1 MRKQSDAMQEDM
13 PKEKTV
19 PVRKSTLILLFCLC
33 GVLAVGTGL
42 GIYRNYAGNTEYR
55 ELRQLAATVKQNYYT
70 DVDDEAVMQG
80 AMKGYV
86 AGLDDP
92 YSQYMTSDEYAA
104 YQTSEAGQTIGIGVT
119 VSQTEE
125 GYLEIQDV
133 NTDSPAKEAGLQ
145 KDDLIIKV
153 DGDDVAEMGY
163 EGAVNAVRGDPD
175 TKVTLTIKRG
185 DETFDQD
192 VTRKSMEVTSAEG
205 KMLDGKIGYITIRSF
220 KENTPDQ
227 FQAIYDQLIA
237 DGAEA
242 LVFDL
247 RDDGG
252 GLVSALEKIL
262 DPLLPEG
269 KIAIATYRDG
279 TTETLVESDA
289 TECNLPM
296 AVVVNENTASAA
308 ELFTASLQ
316 DFGKGTVVGTTTFGK
331 GIMQV
336 TRQMP
341 SGGALTLTT
350 ATYQTTKGECY
361 HGIGVKPDVE
371 VEAGDTAIDYENPNP
386 DTDPQL
392 KKAIE
397 IVTEQMAS

>member
-92 YSQYMTSDEYAA
+92 YSQYMTSEEYQA
-104 YQTSEAGQTIGIGVT
+104 YQTEEAGQTVGIGVT
-119 VSQTEE
+119 VTQTDE
-125 GYLEIQDV
+125 GYLQVEEV
-133 NTDSPAKEAGLQ
+133 NADSPAEKAGMQQGDTLTKVEGEDLAELGYAGALSKIRGEAGTTVQ
-145 KDDLIIKV
+145 
-153 DGDDVAEMGY
+153 
-163 EGAVNAVRGDPD
+163 
-175 TKVTLTIKRG
+175 LTIQRNG
-185 DETFDQD
+185 DTLELD
-192 VTRKSMEVTSAEG
+192 VERQNIEVTTAEG
-205 KMLDGKIGYITIRSF
+205 QMLDGQIGYIRISSF
-220 KENTPDQ
+220 KGNTPEQ
-227 FQAIYDQLIA
+227 FQAIYDRLVQ
-237 DGAEA
+237 DGAKA
-242 LVFDL
+242 LIFDL

-262 DPLLPEG
+262 DPLLSEG
-269 KIAIATYRDG
+269 EIAIATYRDG
-279 TTETLVESDA
+279 TTKTLVESDA
-289 TECNLPM
+289 TECSLPM
-296 AVVVNENTASAA
+296 TVIVNGNTASAA
-308 ELFTASLQ
+308 ELFTASLR
-316 DFGKGTVVGTTTFGK
+316 DFGKASVVGTQTFGK

-336 TRQMP
+336 TQSMP
-341 SGGALTLTT
+341 SGGALTLTV

-361 HGIGVKPDVE
+361 HKVGIKPDE
-371 VEAGDTAIDYENPNP
+371 IVEAGEDAVDYSDPNP
-386 DTDPQL
+386 EKDPQL

-397 IVTEQMAS
+397 MVQAK